1 MFCFVFVF
9 PPPIDGVVS
18 VMVMVVVVE
27 VAMINHLQIFLL
39 KEERQDTSING
50 FENVGFLQNSIF
62 HGVCVCV
69 LQ

>member
-1 MFCFVFVF
+1 M
-9 PPPIDGVVS
+9 
-18 VMVMVVVVE
+18 VMVVVVVVE

-62 HGVCVCV
+62 HGVCVFCNNFEH
-69 LQ
+69 Q